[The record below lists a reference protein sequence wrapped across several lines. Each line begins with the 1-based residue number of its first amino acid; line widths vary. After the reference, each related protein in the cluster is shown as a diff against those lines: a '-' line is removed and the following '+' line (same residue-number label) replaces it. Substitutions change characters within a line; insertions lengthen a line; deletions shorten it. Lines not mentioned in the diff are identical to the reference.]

1 MRDEIL
7 IQIRRQ
13 LDALPPE
20 ERAQRVE
27 DYKSLLEAISPTEV
41 PFKSPE
47 PKTSYHGTWQTDA
60 LDKK

>member
-1 MRDEIL
+1 MRDDIL
-7 IQIRRQ
+7 IQIRSQ

-27 DYKSLLEAISPTEV
+27 DYKNLLEIISPTEV
-41 PFKSPE
+41 PFWSPE

>member
-1 MRDEIL
+1 MHDDIL
-7 IQIRRQ
+7 VQIRRQ

-27 DYKSLLEAISPTEV
+27 DYKNLLEIISPTEV
-41 PFKSPE
+41 PFLSPE
-47 PKTSYHGTWQTDA
+47 PKTSCRGTWQTDA